1 MRERD
6 AAAGDA
12 RSERGGEMSA
22 EEYIKALIVKNPA
35 IGKPDDEKITLT
47 CRGLRNI
54 IKQAHE
60 TGWQHHKEIQEK
72 IGRLFRVSGI
82 PKV

>member
-1 MRERD
+1 MN
-6 AAAGDA
+6 
-12 RSERGGEMSA
+12 A
-22 EEYIKALIVKNPA
+22 EKYLELLIQKNPA

-60 TGWQHHKEIQEK
+60 VGWQHHKQVEETIE
-72 IGRLFRVSGI
+72 RLFRVPFNNRSRQ
-82 PKV
+82 

>member
-1 MRERD
+1 MN
-6 AAAGDA
+6 
-12 RSERGGEMSA
+12 A
-22 EEYIKALIVKNPA
+22 EKYLELLIQKNPA

-60 TGWQHHKEIQEK
+60 VGYKHNDEVQELMA
-72 IGRLFRVSGI
+72 RLFRV
-82 PKV
+82 PPRHPF